1 MSPFQDDQ
9 IGVHLFP
16 KWRAQLRS
24 CIYGKIPSS
33 RFVQTPDLCTTLACT
48 NSELHALFLSRLHR
62 ILRAGTVI
70 CAGDDRQG
78 GGAAGGMGVGVVKN
92 WGTVRSSTQ
101 PRPPFFLGL
110 ELESPRVAIP
120 SWRVSKGGV
129 IVGSTSPRQVRSVP
143 PPLRG
148 RLSRGGGYDELMGAG
163 RQDPALLEPP
173 HCPRSRMV
181 PKTTFR
187 RARVPPLQLR
197 ALDYLALA
205 RRLLYQFPALRRDRP
220 AEIP

>member
-9 IGVHLFP
+9 MGVHLFP

-24 CIYGKIPSS
+24 CIYEKILSS
-33 RFVQTPDLCTTLACT
+33 WFVQTPDLRTTLACT
-48 NSELHALFLSRLHR
+48 NSELYTLFLSRLHR
-62 ILRAGTVI
+62 IFRARTVI

-78 GGAAGGMGVGVVKN
+78 GAAGGMGVGVVRN
-92 WGTVRSSTQ
+92 WGTVRSSTRS
-101 PRPPFFLGL
+101 RPPCPLGL
-110 ELESPRVAIP
+110 ELEPPRVAIP

-129 IVGSTSPRQVRSVP
+129 IVGLTSSRQVRSVP

-173 HCPRSRMV
+173 HSSRSRMV

-187 RARVPPLQLR
+187 RVRVPLSQMR
-197 ALDYLALA
+197 ALDYLPLA
-205 RRLLYQFPALRRDRP
+205 RRLLHQFPALRGDRP
-220 AEIP
+220 AIP